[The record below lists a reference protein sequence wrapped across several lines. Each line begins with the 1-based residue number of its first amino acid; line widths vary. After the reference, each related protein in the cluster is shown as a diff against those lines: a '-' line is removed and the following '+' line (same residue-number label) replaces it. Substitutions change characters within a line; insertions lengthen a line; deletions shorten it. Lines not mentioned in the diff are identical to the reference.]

1 MAVDAG
7 LTIGGAAAASLLWK
21 VIRHPPEVT
30 LKEAEGAALSPPRLY
45 LCLILC

>member
-21 VIRHPPEVT
+21 AIRYLLEVA
-30 LKEAEGAALSPPRLY
+30 LKEAEGAAVGSAKVPSR
-45 LCLILC
+45 